1 MTEKEPRAM
10 EKREKTRG
18 EIKHRELL
26 ARQKTS
32 VHGRAS
38 ASTPA
43 SPLDELARRIKE
55 RTKNGGK

>member
-1 MTEKEPRAM
+1 M